1 MQTKRIDLIGVPLDL
16 GVKELGLKLGPD
28 AFREAGLPDVCRSQ
42 GVDIR
47 DLGNIQMP
55 AEDSARSTGHHEHL
69 IAACCQTVAELVRR
83 SLDEGR
89 VPVCLGGDHSLAIGS
104 LAGAATSV
112 ERLGCVWLDAHPDA
126 NTPETSP
133 SGNIHGMPLAIIL
146 GHGPSILVDVGSP
159 GATVAYEDVSL
170 LGARDIDP
178 GELDFVR
185 QHGIQM
191 FTVYDVLEQGLAPVV
206 DQVLARCTA
215 NTDGLHVSLDLDV
228 LHQDV
233 APGVGL
239 PSHCGFDIREATYI
253 CRRLAEKSRISS
265 IDIIGLNPVRDQDYR
280 TAHLAIELLMNLLG
294 HPFTFS
300 YYQYLK
306 DQSRRH

>member
-1 MQTKRIDLIGVPLDL
+1 MTIDQIDVIGVPLDL

-28 AFREAGLPDVCRSQ
+28 AFREAGLPDACRSQ
-42 GVDIR
+42 GVDVR
-47 DLGNIQMP
+47 DLGNIRMP
-55 AEDSARSTGHHEHL
+55 AEDAGGGNGHHEHL
-69 IAACCQTVAELVRR
+69 IAACCQTVAELVRS

-112 ERLGCVWLDAHPDA
+112 GRLGCVWLDAHPDA

-159 GATVAYEDVSL
+159 GPAAAYEDVSL
-170 LGARDIDP
+170 LGTRDTDP

-215 NTDGLHVSLDLDV
+215 NTDRLHVSLDLDV

-253 CRRLAEKSRISS
+253 CRRLAEKSRITS
-265 IDIIGLNPVRDQDYR
+265 IDIIGLNPVRDQHYR

-294 HPFTFS
+294 HPFSFS

>member
-1 MQTKRIDLIGVPLDL
+1 MSIDKINLIGVPLDL

-28 AFREAGLPDVCRSQ
+28 AFREAGLSDVCRSQ

-69 IAACCQTVAELVRR
+69 IAACCQTVAELVRN

-104 LAGAATSV
+104 LAGAAACV
-112 ERLGCVWLDAHPDA
+112 GRVGCVWLDAHPDA

-133 SGNIHGMPLAIIL
+133 SGNIHGMPLAIVL
-146 GHGPSILVDVGSP
+146 GHGPSILADVGSP
-159 GATVAYEDVSL
+159 GPTVAYEDVSL

-178 GELDFVR
+178 GELDFLR

-191 FTVYDVLEQGLAPVV
+191 FTVYDVLERGLPSVL
-206 DQVLARCTA
+206 DQIVERCTA

-253 CRRLAEKSRISS
+253 CRRLAEKSRITS
-265 IDIIGLNPVRDQDYR
+265 IDIVGLNPVQDQYCK

-300 YYQYLK
+300 YHQYLK
-306 DQSRRH
+306 DQSRRP

>member
-265 IDIIGLNPVRDQDYR
+265 SDIIGLNPVRDQDYR